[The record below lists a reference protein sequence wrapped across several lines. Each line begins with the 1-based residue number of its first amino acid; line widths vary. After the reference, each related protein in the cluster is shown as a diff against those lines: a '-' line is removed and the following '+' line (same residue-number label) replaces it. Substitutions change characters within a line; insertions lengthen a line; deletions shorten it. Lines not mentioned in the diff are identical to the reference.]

1 MSTLRAELTAKFSA
15 IQSGSNDFGGPSF
28 QPVISKVLQFTNG
41 TGAGQA
47 DILFADERTLGA
59 SASEDLDLAGVL
71 ADAFGATIAAAEVVA
86 ILVIAAAANTNN
98 VIIGDATQPVP
109 LFGGA
114 AGVGGDP
121 AGSNPTFS
129 VKPGGFFF
137 VAAPNAAGLFTVG
150 AGATDDLKITNSSS
164 GSAVTY
170 QVAILARTA

>member
-1 MSTLRAELTAKFSA
+1 MTLRAELTARFSA
-15 IQSGSNDFGGPSF
+15 VQTGSADFGGQSF
-28 QPVISKVLQFTNG
+28 KPVVSKVLTFVDG
-41 TGAGQA
+41 TAANQA
-47 DILFADERTLGA
+47 DILFTDRRTLGA
-59 SASEDLDLAGVL
+59 SATEDLDLAGVL
-71 ADAFGATIAAAEVVA
+71 ANAFGATINAAEVVA
-86 ILVIAAAANTNN
+86 ILVIADAANTNN

-109 LFGGA
+109 LFGGS

-164 GSAVTY
+164 GTPVTY
-170 QVAILARTA
+170 DIAILARSA